1 MTLHFSQIGF
11 TDALT
16 FILNLHFYRPPHP
29 RNPARILIRS
39 PFRSVLTDL
48 LPKRPLPIVAWKFN
62 TCNHFE
68 AKKHQFF
75 RVFLPFFYK
84 KVPACD
90 GSHKQQNPF
99 HRLCIL
105 AERFYFI
112 GCIFL
117 WDKKQGQT
125 IFVRP
130 CSDSGFHAVIRQP
143 CHPKL
148 QISRIWFRLF
158 RSAPAQPL
166 PLPEPK
172 FPAYCRFRHA

>member
-1 MTLHFSQIGF
+1 MEPFLLMTLHFSQIGF

-90 GSHKQQNPF
+90 GSRKRQNPF

-112 GCIFL
+112 GRIFL
-117 WDKKQGQT
+117 WNDVGVKSPRPWCLRIVPCCALQQSYFVIHGQ
-125 IFVRP
+125 V
-130 CSDSGFHAVIRQP
+130 
-143 CHPKL
+143 
-148 QISRIWFRLF
+148 
-158 RSAPAQPL
+158 
-166 PLPEPK
+166 
-172 FPAYCRFRHA
+172 

>member
-1 MTLHFSQIGF
+1 MEPFLLMTLHFSQIGF

-90 GSHKQQNPF
+90 GSRKRQNPF

-105 AERFYFI
+105 AGRFLSYKNKVSYMI
-112 GCIFL
+112 KKNVPWHILAPRRGCL
-117 WDKKQGQT
+117 GN
-125 IFVRP
+125 R
-130 CSDSGFHAVIRQP
+130 
-143 CHPKL
+143 
-148 QISRIWFRLF
+148 
-158 RSAPAQPL
+158 L
-166 PLPEPK
+166 PLRRVRILAEHFYRMETK
-172 FPAYCRFRHA
+172 FPIR